1 VQLGDTHQE
10 NNENDQSAIY
20 FEDDLELSKKIGN
33 RELEGEA
40 LWKTC
45 IGLGNQEK
53 TIEAIERANEVLK
66 VHEEIKHP
74 DSMTVRT
81 QIRKWGETST
91 MADNANSP
99 D

>member
-1 VQLGDTHQE
+1 LDWV
-10 NNENDQSAIY
+10 
-20 FEDDLELSKKIGN
+20 
-33 RELEGEA
+33 
-40 LWKTC
+40 
-45 IGLGNQEK
+45 NQEK

-81 QIRKWGETST
+81 QIRKWGETSN
-91 MADNANSP
+91 MADNENSP